1 MDLLE
6 LLENKNKN
14 KRSKEDKIVKSR
26 IQWINNDKKQTNY
39 FCVIESRNI

>member
-14 KRSKEDKIVKSR
+14 KRRKENKIVKSR
-26 IQWINNDKKQTNY
+26 IQWINKDKK
-39 FCVIESRNI
+39 